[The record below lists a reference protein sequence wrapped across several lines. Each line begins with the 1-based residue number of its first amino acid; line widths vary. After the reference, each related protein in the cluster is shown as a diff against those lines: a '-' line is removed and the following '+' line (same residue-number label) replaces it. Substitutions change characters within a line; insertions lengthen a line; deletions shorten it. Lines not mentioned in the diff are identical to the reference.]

1 MVRRIQINVFQT
13 VLLLTVRPNEIK
25 RLNTDYQDLSSL
37 HSLDVDA
44 EIDRAL
50 AVAMPCVDSDSHQ
63 IHIVAEP
70 LDVACNFA
78 AWNREM
84 QTESGQQLWAHRRI
98 RKSKRDIS
106 GRRPT
111 WFGGFGE
118 RQGVSPP
125 RAILCPDEVP
135 VGGATNGVDLG
146 QNQN

>member
-1 MVRRIQINVFQT
+1 MVRRIGINVFQT
-13 VLLLTVRPNEIK
+13 VLLPTVRPNEIK

-84 QTESGQQLWAHRRI
+84 QTESGQQLRPAALGTSTDTEIEEGYFWKASDVVWRFRRAAG
-98 RKSKRDIS
+98 RQPSECDSLS
-106 GRRPT
+106 G
-111 WFGGFGE
+111 
-118 RQGVSPP
+118 
-125 RAILCPDEVP
+125 
-135 VGGATNGVDLG
+135 
-146 QNQN
+146 